1 MSFLEAKAVAL
12 QYAADAL
19 LEHSQRPLLE
29 DTTEDED
36 VHICSALR
44 SLSAKLGRD
53 AVAAAGKLE
62 RRRAL

>member
-12 QYAADAL
+12 QYAADVL

-36 VHICSALR
+36 SHVCSALR
-44 SLSAKLGRD
+44 ALSSKLSRD
-53 AVAAAGKLE
+53 AAAAAAKLE
-62 RRRAL
+62 RRRSL